1 MQRVL
6 EYEQHAAACLQRAAE
21 TKNAELKKQLEE
33 AAQLWERLAALQRQ
47 GVTEKR
53 TQFTLTVSEPG
64 SGGPWW
70 NKW

>member
-47 GVTEKR
+47 GVTEN
-53 TQFTLTVSEPG
+53 EPN
-64 SGGPWW
+64 SR
-70 NKW
+70 